1 MGGPLCEDAH
11 EVLRD
16 LGRRLSAFSGDVREV
31 QFLYQRISVVQR
43 FNAVLLHDSFLL
55 TSSPAGVVSIPF
67 STFFSFFPSK
77 SLVIYLPWV

>member
-43 FNAVLLHDSFLL
+43 FNAVLLHDSFFVDEQPGR
-55 TSSPAGVVSIPF
+55 SSFHSIF
-67 STFFSFFPSK
+67 YIFFIFPLK
-77 SLVIYLPWV
+77 IP